1 MTRYYVTSPIY
12 YVNDKP
18 HIGHA
23 YTSIACDIIAR
34 FQRLSGKEVRFM
46 TGTDEHG
53 QKIQKSAAN
62 TGIKPQE
69 FVNKVSESFRELADK
84 TDISYDTFLRTTSES
99 HKKCVQH
106 VWSELVKGGHIYLG
120 KYAGW
125 YSLRDEAFYQEG
137 ELDENRLAPS
147 GSAVEWVEEACYF
160 FALSKWQKPLLD
172 FYASNP
178 DFVKPVSRFN
188 EVISFVKSGLQDLA
202 VSRKSITW
210 GISVPGDDSQV
221 IYVWLD
227 ALTCYV
233 SSLGMFDEGKSA
245 KEFWPADVHVVGK
258 DILRF
263 HAVYWPI
270 FLMALGLKPPK
281 QIMAHGWWTNEG
293 VKMSKSLNNTIDPMD
308 LINDYGT
315 DYLRYFLFREISFG
329 EDGNF
334 SKESFT
340 TRVNNELNNKIGNL
354 CQRVLSFIFN
364 KCDGQIKVDQSS
376 DELLQSANE
385 LLDNMQKHMQNF
397 ALNLMLDCIINLVDQ
412 ANKYMEENAPWTL
425 IKTDRKAAEQ
435 VLFTLVEVIRYIAIS
450 LQPFLPESAGKMLD
464 QLGVPENERGF
475 SCLNEQFA
483 LGHFKIN
490 TLPTPVFTK
499 IC

>member
-1 MTRYYVTSPIY
+1 MRYYVTSPIY

-53 QKIQKSAAN
+53 QKIQKSAQNAD
-62 TGIKPQE
+62 IDPQE
-69 FVNKVSESFRELADK
+69 FVDKVSENFRELANK
-84 TDISYDTFLRTTSES
+84 TDISYDTFLRTTSEN
-99 HKKCVQH
+99 HKKCVKH

-125 YSLRDEAFYQEG
+125 YSVRDEAFYQES

-147 GSAVEWVEEACYF
+147 GSAVEWVEEPCYF

-172 FYASNP
+172 FYAANP

-210 GISVPGDDSQV
+210 GIPVPDDEEQV

-227 ALTCYV
+227 ALTCYI
-233 SSLGMFDEGKSA
+233 SSLGIFDKEGSF
-245 KEFWPADVHVVGK
+245 KEFWPANVHIVGK

-263 HAVYWPI
+263 HAVYWPA
-270 FLMALGLKPPK
+270 FLMALGLQPPK

-293 VKMSKSLNNTIDPMD
+293 VKMSKSLNNTIDPME
-308 LINDYGT
+308 LVKDYST

-334 SKESFT
+334 SKESFIN
-340 TRVNNELNNKIGNL
+340 RVNNELNNKIGNL

-364 KCDGQIKVDQSS
+364 KCEGQLQVDSVN
-376 DELLQSANE
+376 DELFKNANE
-385 LLDNMQKHMQNF
+385 LLGNMQKHMQNF
-397 ALNLMLDCIINLVDQ
+397 ALHLMLEAIINLADQ
-412 ANKYMEENAPWTL
+412 SNKYMEEKAPWTL
-425 IKTDRKAAEQ
+425 MKSDRKAAEEA
-435 VLFTLVEVIRYIAIS
+435 LFVLVEVIRYIAIS
-450 LQPFLPESAGKMLD
+450 LQPFLPESANKILD
-464 QLGVPENERGF
+464 QLGVPQDQRKF
-475 SCLNEQFA
+475 SCLSENFA
-483 LGHFKIN
+483 LRSFKIN
-490 TLPTPVFTK
+490 ALPTPVFAK

>member
-1 MTRYYVTSPIY
+1 MRYYVTSPIY

-23 YTSIACDIIAR
+23 YTSVACDIIAR
-34 FQRLSGKEVRFM
+34 FQRLSGKEVMFM

-62 TGIKPQE
+62 AGIDPQE
-69 FVNKVSESFRELADK
+69 FVDKVSRNFSELADK
-84 TDISYDTFLRTTSES
+84 ADISYDIFLRTTSEG
-99 HKKCVQH
+99 HKKCVKY
-106 VWSELVKGGHIYLG
+106 VWSELVKGGYIYLG

-125 YSLRDEAFYQEG
+125 YSFRDEAFYQES
-137 ELDENRLAPS
+137 ELDGDRLAPS
-147 GSAVEWVEEACYF
+147 GSTVEWLEEPCYF

-172 FYASNP
+172 FYAKNP
-178 DFVKPVSRFN
+178 DFVKPISRYN

-210 GISVPGDDSQV
+210 GIAVPGDDSQV

-227 ALTCYV
+227 ALMSYI
-233 SSLGMFDEGKSA
+233 SSLRMFDEGKNA
-245 KEFWPADVHVVGK
+245 KAFWPADVHVVGK

-308 LINDYGT
+308 LIQDYGT

-334 SKESFT
+334 SKESFIS
-340 TRVNNELNNKIGNL
+340 RINNELNNKVGNL

-364 KCDGQIKVDQSS
+364 KCDGRLQVDHDSN
-376 DELLQSANE
+376 ELLQSANN
-385 LLDNMQKHMQNF
+385 LLENMQKHMRNF
-397 ALNLMLDCIINLVDQ
+397 ALHLMLDSIINLADQ
-412 ANKYMEENAPWTL
+412 ANKYMEENAPWIL
-425 IKTDRKAAEQ
+425 IKTDKKSAER

-450 LQPFLPESAGKMLD
+450 LQPFLPKSASEILG
-464 QLGVPENERGF
+464 QLGLSKEQTSF
-475 SCLNEQFA
+475 SCLNEKFA
-483 LGHFKIN
+483 LRSFKIN
-490 TLPTPVFTK
+490 ALPTPVFTK